1 MVDNENSDDEK
12 FLQIPQKKN
21 NLQIFKQPYNLK
33 GLTKNNNNYNSY
45 FQNKIINLNNETI
58 FNLNNLKNKI
68 IEINKKQSVNIDMTD
83 STIKFLSQSLETY
96 ILNIIQRLIE
106 INRKNNYSYNFPF
119 KKKKKKIFI
128 QTYNINKKFIGP
140 KNIKYEYNAKK
151 LFTIFYP
158 HDINENLNV
167 LNRYNELKY
176 LKKIKKKNNTNNKN
190 EEDSDSE
197 EENNEKL
204 NYLVNNSSDI
214 TQNIKLKINHKNVI
228 TLKDYINYIENNDK
242 TNFDKILL
250 HKAYI
255 MQFTP

>member
-1 MVDNENSDDEK
+1 M
-12 FLQIPQKKN
+12 
-21 NLQIFKQPYNLK
+21 
-33 GLTKNNNNYNSY
+33 
-45 FQNKIINLNNETI
+45 
-58 FNLNNLKNKI
+58 
-68 IEINKKQSVNIDMTD
+68 
-83 STIKFLSQSLETY
+83 
-96 ILNIIQRLIE
+96 
-106 INRKNNYSYNFPF
+106 
-119 KKKKKKIFI
+119 
-128 QTYNINKKFIGP
+128 
-140 KNIKYEYNAKK
+140 
-151 LFTIFYP
+151 
-158 HDINENLNV
+158 NV

-228 TLKDYINYIENNDK
+228 NLKDYINYLENNDK

>member
-1 MVDNENSDDEK
+1 
-12 FLQIPQKKN
+12 
-21 NLQIFKQPYNLK
+21 
-33 GLTKNNNNYNSY
+33 
-45 FQNKIINLNNETI
+45 
-58 FNLNNLKNKI
+58 
-68 IEINKKQSVNIDMTD
+68 MTD
-83 STIKFLSQSLETY
+83 STINFLSQSLETY

-119 KKKKKKIFI
+119 KKNKKKIFI

-158 HDINENLNV
+158 HDINENLNI

-228 TLKDYINYIENNDK
+228 NLKDYINYLENNDK

>member
-1 MVDNENSDDEK
+1 MVDNDNSDDDK
-12 FLQIPQKKN
+12 FLQIPEKKK

-68 IEINKKQSVNIDMTD
+68 IEINKKQNVNIDLTD
-83 STIKFLSQSLETY
+83 STINFLSQSLETY

-119 KKKKKKIFI
+119 KKNKKKIFI

-158 HDINENLNV
+158 HDINENLNI

-190 EEDSDSE
+190 KED
-197 EENNEKL
+197 NNK
-204 NYLVNNSSDI
+204 
-214 TQNIKLKINHKNVI
+214 
-228 TLKDYINYIENNDK
+228 
-242 TNFDKILL
+242 
-250 HKAYI
+250 
-255 MQFTP
+255 